1 LTALATYT
9 RYADD
14 LAFSGGDDLARTVE
28 RLEIRVAAIAIEEGF
43 AVNLRKT
50 RVMRRGARQHLAG
63 VVVNS
68 HPNLARPAFDA
79 LKAVLTNCVRHGP
92 GSQNR
97 DGVVDFRAHLA
108 GRVAHAVMMNAARGE
123 KLKRIFEGIVWD

>member
-1 LTALATYT
+1 MA
-9 RYADD
+9 
-14 LAFSGGDDLARTVE
+14 E
-28 RLEIRVAAIAIEEGF
+28 RVEIRVAAIAIEEGF

-50 RVMRRGARQHLAG
+50 RVMRRGGRQQLAG

-68 HPNLARPAFDA
+68 HPNLARAEFDA

-97 DGVVDFRAHLA
+97 DSHTDFRAHLK
-108 GRVAHAVMMNAARGE
+108 GRVAHVAMLNATKGA
-123 KLKRIFEGIVWD
+123 KLKAIFERIAWDEEQDLL